1 VPYTVTKLLIWMIL
15 AFVLGILVGWALRT
29 LRARRDV
36 AAARSGTTGA
46 IERPATGEADRSGRV
61 NVVAAPEAEPDAA
74 TEPAEAAP
82 EEPGS
87 SAASAPAIETAAVVG
102 EAPGSSGV
110 SDDIVHQREQ
120 MAEYEAELEEIS
132 AELELPETDARPEGS
147 GADPAG

>member
-36 AAARSGTTGA
+36 AAARSGATGA

-61 NVVAAPEAEPDAA
+61 IAVPAPEAEPDAA
-74 TEPAEAAP
+74 AEPAEASS
-82 EEPGS
+82 EEPAS
-87 SAASAPAIETAAVVG
+87 SPQLAPAIETAAVVEG
-102 EAPGSSGV
+102 APGSGGV
-110 SDDIVHQREQ
+110 SDDIVQQREQ